1 LLGLLSRGCDHEIVT
16 AVTVRVPAKVNLQL
30 SVGPAR
36 PDGFHELVTVF
47 HAVSLYDEVTVE
59 PADVGRVTVQGE
71 GADSVPGDE
80 DNLAMRA
87 AAALAKAAGLPPR
100 RHVGG
105 RPSGTAGPSESA
117 SGVRKGG
124 RGVVCGGSADGTAR
138 PGVAIEIRK
147 RIPVAA
153 GLAGGSA
160 DAAAA
165 LVACNE
171 LWQAGLSQQELA
183 EVAAGIG
190 SDVAFALFG
199 GTSVGQGRGEQLT
212 PALVTGQYHWVL
224 AYSSGELRTPDVYRA
239 CDRIRDARGVVP
251 GPPRPNAELMAALR
265 SGDPAEVGPLL
276 SNELQPA
283 ALSLRPELRRT
294 LAVGREY
301 GALGAVV
308 SGSGPT
314 CAFLAADAQRA
325 VDLVIALTG
334 AGVCRSATRVVGP
347 APGAM
352 VVSPSEVGR

>member
-1 LLGLLSRGCDHEIVT
+1 VT

-36 PDGFHELVTVF
+36 PDGFHDLVTVF

-59 PADVGRVTVQGE
+59 PADRGRVTVIGE

-100 RHVGG
+100 RRAGG
-105 RPSGTAGPSESA
+105 RPSRSA
-117 SGVRKGG
+117 RGVPQGG
-124 RGVVCGGSADGTAR
+124 RGVVSADCDGSGR
-138 PGVAIEIRK
+138 PAVAIEIRK

-171 LWQAGLSQQELA
+171 LWQAALSQQELA

-199 GTSVGQGRGEQLT
+199 GTAVGRGRGELLT

-224 AYSSGELRTPDVYRA
+224 AFSSAELRTPDVYRA
-239 CDRIRDARGVVP
+239 CDRIREARGVTVA
-251 GPPRPNAELMAALR
+251 PPRPSAGLMAALR
-265 SGDPAEVGPLL
+265 SGDPAEVGPML

-283 ALSLRPELRRT
+283 AVSLRPELRRT

-347 APGAM
+347 AQGAV
-352 VVSPSEVGR
+352 VVSPSEVGG

>member
-1 LLGLLSRGCDHEIVT
+1 MT

-36 PDGFHELVTVF
+36 TDGFHELVTVF
-47 HAVSLYDEVTVE
+47 HAVSLYDEVTVA
-59 PADVGRVTVQGE
+59 PAERGRVTVTGE
-71 GADSVPGDE
+71 GADSVPSDDG
-80 DNLAMRA
+80 NLAMRA
-87 AAALAKAAGLPPR
+87 AVALAKAAGLPPR
-100 RHVGG
+100 R
-105 RPSGTAGPSESA
+105 GPRVVSES
-117 SGVRKGG
+117 
-124 RGVVCGGSADGTAR
+124 SADGTGR
-138 PGVAIEIRK
+138 PGIAIEIRK

-183 EVAAGIG
+183 EVAADIG

-199 GTSVGQGRGEQLT
+199 GTSVGQGRGERLT

-224 AYSSGELRTPDVYRA
+224 AFSSAELLTADVYAA
-239 CDRIRDARGVVP
+239 CDRIRAARGVIP
-251 GPPRPNAELMAALR
+251 APPRPSAELMAALR

-283 ALSLRPELRRT
+283 AVSLRPELRRT

-347 APGAM
+347 AQGA
-352 VVSPSEVGR
+352 VVLGPSEVSR